1 MRLLLTALALLPL
14 AACGQGN
21 EAPANTTAPQFAAAS
36 ISLPTDE
43 PTLPAGPA
51 GELLT
56 NSCTACHSP
65 DFLMA
70 QPPLKPET
78 WKAEVTKMRS
88 VYHASIAPSDDE
100 KIVAALVDLQKQP
113 RP

>member
-1 MRLLLTALALLPL
+1 MRPFLTALALLPL
-14 AACGQGN
+14 AACSQGN
-21 EAPANTTAPQFAAAS
+21 EAPANKTAPQLAAAS
-36 ISLPTDE
+36 ISLPTGE

-78 WKAEVTKMRS
+78 WQAEIAKMRS
-88 VYHASIAPSDDE
+88 VYHASIDPADDE
-100 KIVAALVDLQKQP
+100 KIVAALVDLQKQS